1 MNLAAS
7 EDCRFAATAFRHLA
21 CCQAAILPE
30 ACPQDQTQ
38 DPFQSRQ

>member
-1 MNLAAS
+1 MNLAVS
-7 EDCRFAATAFRHLA
+7 EDCRFAATAYRHLA

-30 ACPQDQTQ
+30 ACRQDQTQ